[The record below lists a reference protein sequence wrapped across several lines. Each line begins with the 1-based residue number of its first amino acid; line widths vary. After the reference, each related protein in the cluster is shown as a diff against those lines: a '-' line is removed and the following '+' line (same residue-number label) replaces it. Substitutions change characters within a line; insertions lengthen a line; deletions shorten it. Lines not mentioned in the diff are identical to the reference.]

1 MLRRELIVD
10 AAPSEST
17 VEESLRG
24 AWKDDSAFSFER
36 GDIECT
42 GVGADEVAAGGERK
56 YTNGKDIAGVLEV
69 VGMHT
74 PTEFVERDGSEDEMN
89 HAEEAY

>member
-1 MLRRELIVD
+1 MTLN

-42 GVGADEVAAGGERK
+42 GVGGDEVAAGGERK
-56 YTNGKDIAGVLEV
+56 YTNGKDIAGELEA

-74 PTEFVERDGSEDEMN
+74 PTELVERDGREDEMC